1 MKVQDLY
8 TQSPLTCTPETNL
21 AAAAGT
27 MWEGDCGIL
36 PVVDAARKVVG
47 VVTDRDICIALG
59 TRNVPASQALVRE
72 VISGKVHTCRA
83 QDDVRE
89 ALRTMAARN
98 VRRLIV
104 VNDKGELLGVLS
116 MHDVLMAAR
125 DPRTARGGDLLYAD
139 VVPAID
145 IVCRPEEL
153 RRPGSRRTPLVT
165 T

>member
-1 MKVQDLY
+1 MRVQDLF
-8 TQSPLTCTPETNL
+8 TKSPLTCTPDTNL
-21 AAAAGT
+21 ATAAGS

-36 PVVDAARKVVG
+36 PVVDPAGKVAG
-47 VVTDRDICIALG
+47 VITDRDICIALG
-59 TRNVPASQALVRE
+59 TRNVPASAVLVRE
-72 VISGKVHTCRA
+72 VTTGKLHTCRP

-104 VNDKGELLGVLS
+104 VDDKGGLLGVLS

-153 RRPGSRRTPLVT
+153 KKPGWRRAPLLAK
-165 T
+165 